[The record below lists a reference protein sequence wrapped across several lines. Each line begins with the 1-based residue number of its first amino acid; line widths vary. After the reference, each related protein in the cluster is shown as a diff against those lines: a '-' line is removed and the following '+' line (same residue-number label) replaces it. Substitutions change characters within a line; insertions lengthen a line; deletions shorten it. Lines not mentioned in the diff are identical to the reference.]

1 MKRNLPAKGADERPA
16 VSEVFNNLEDMSWI
30 PSPITP
36 PGREMER
43 EEESE
48 AVSALPS
55 VLPRPDRAIVKRIA
69 IHGDNCT
76 PLKLVYELYVL

>member
-1 MKRNLPAKGADERPA
+1 
-16 VSEVFNNLEDMSWI
+16 
-30 PSPITP
+30 
-36 PGREMER
+36 MER

-48 AVSALPS
+48 AVSALLS

-69 IHGDNCT
+69 IRGDNCT

>member
-1 MKRNLPAKGADERPA
+1 MG
-16 VSEVFNNLEDMSWI
+16 
-30 PSPITP
+30 T